1 MQHPHNLSACRVPD
15 KVHGVLLV
23 PHRIVPCRIDSP
35 EPRVAASLAVLLAV
49 VHLAALEIVEQLARP
64 AAPRT
69 IESS

>member
-1 MQHPHNLSACRVPD
+1 MAMYYVVENLSTR
-15 KVHGVLLV
+15 G
-23 PHRIVPCRIDSP
+23 IDSP

>member
-1 MQHPHNLSACRVPD
+1 MSPKEVPERPWQCILLVENLST
-15 KVHGVLLV
+15 
-23 PHRIVPCRIDSP
+23 CRIDSP

-49 VHLAALEIVEQLARP
+49 VHLAALEVVEQLARP